1 MKGIVFV
8 GDREVEVRELSKPS
22 PGAGE
27 VLLAMKASGLCGSD
41 LRAYRVPRA
50 QRGDPTALAV
60 GGHEP
65 CGVVAEVGPGVSTV
79 RVGDRV
85 MLYCTQFHLPSY
97 GVDNL
102 RRMRRRQGQQE
113 CALHIQRCAG
123 RVGRVRAEANND
135 ARAIVTTASSK
146 SLLQIPSPAHPAQG
160 DNRRAFAGG
169 SGPAPGLGARSH
181 LRSTRAVALTARYSS
196 AGLRHTPAIVH
207 TRPLAKTPLWAW
219 PRLYGGA

>member
-85 MLYCTQFHLPSY
+85 
-97 GVDNL
+97 
-102 RRMRRRQGQQE
+102 
-113 CALHIQRCAG
+113 
-123 RVGRVRAEANND
+123 
-135 ARAIVTTASSK
+135 
-146 SLLQIPSPAHPAQG
+146 IPRWP
-160 DNRRAFAGG
+160 
-169 SGPAPGLGARSH
+169 GPAKKWLD
-181 LRSTRAVALTARYSS
+181 LTS
-196 AGLRHTPAIVH
+196 P
-207 TRPLAKTPLWAW
+207 RPLTLAWAG
-219 PRLYGGA
+219 PRGLSR

>member
-79 RVGDRV
+79 RVGDSV
-85 MLYCTQFHLPSY
+85 MLYCTQFHP
-97 GVDNL
+97 
-102 RRMRRRQGQQE
+102 QE
-113 CALHIQRCAG
+113 CSLQ
-123 RVGRVRAEANND
+123 
-135 ARAIVTTASSK
+135 SS
-146 SLLQIPSPAHPAQG
+146 
-160 DNRRAFAGG
+160 
-169 SGPAPGLGARSH
+169 
-181 LRSTRAVALTARYSS
+181 AVAQESR
-196 AGLRHTPAIVH
+196 
-207 TRPLAKTPLWAW
+207 
-219 PRLYGGA
+219 